1 MEQDGMP
8 EKVVSPAQQQ
18 AAMGR
23 HSGTR
28 VALRQPRGGAFMNNQ
43 RTSLLGAIV
52 LAALAAPAAR
62 AIDVTAGQW
71 TLSFDGNVNANY
83 IYSNCQDHNDVAGGL
98 ACVSDT
104 TSDSS
109 SSVSNGLLPAALT
122 VSGATTQDGMNLGFT
137 FGLYPGISTND
148 GGSPNLQ
155 DIANTDLGH
164 TALGTAGLD
173 VRQVFLTAG
182 GSWGT
187 IMAGR
192 NIGLFGADAILNDMT
207 LLGVGGGNGDYASPA
222 NTSLGSIGLGYIY
235 TDWLSQI
242 NYTTPD
248 MSGAKVT
255 VGIFD
260 PLNTLG
266 QVPVNHSTPG
276 FQGKIAYTA
285 GPLYLS
291 ASGLYQQQRVL
302 CSDLSAGACIAG
314 FSAGSYVSYGSSAF
328 DLGGKYDLGGL
339 EFMGW
344 YYRGKGVGTTGLFV
358 NANDAMGAARDSDGF
373 LAQVT
378 YKMGNT
384 KVGVNYGTSNLDG
397 TGVDRA
403 TFCGGVVGCLVRKN
417 DKVSVGLYQNMTANL
432 LFVAEFTRIE
442 SKNDADL
449 ENSSWNLN
457 AGLFLKF

>member
-1 MEQDGMP
+1 
-8 EKVVSPAQQQ
+8 
-18 AAMGR
+18 
-23 HSGTR
+23 
-28 VALRQPRGGAFMNNQ
+28 MNNQ

-62 AIDVTAGQW
+62 AIDVTAGAW

-83 IYSNCQDHNDVAGGL
+83 IYENCKDHNDVAGGL
-98 ACVSDT
+98 ACVSPT

-109 SSVSNGLLPAALT
+109 SSVSNGLLPAALS
-122 VSGATTQDGMNLGFT
+122 VSGATTQDGINLGFT

-155 DIANTDLGH
+155 NIANTDLGH

-173 VRQVFLTAG
+173 IRQVFLTAG

-207 LLGVGGGNGDYASPA
+207 LLGVGAGNTAYAAPA

-242 NYTTPD
+242 DYTTPA
-248 MSGAKVT
+248 MGGAKVT

-291 ASGLYQQQRVL
+291 GSVLYQQQRVL
-302 CSDLSAGACIAG
+302 CSDVTSCPLAPT
-314 FSAGSYVSYGSSAF
+314 GSYVSYGSSAF

-339 EFMGW
+339 EVAGW
-344 YYRGKGVGTTGLFV
+344 YYRAKGVGTTGLFV
-358 NANDAMGAARDSDGF
+358 LANDAAGTARDSDGF

-384 KVGVNYGTSNLDG
+384 KVGVNYGVSNLDG
-397 TGVDRA
+397 TALDRS
-403 TFCGGVVGCLVRKN
+403 TVCGGIVGCLVRRNEKW
-417 DKVSVGLYQNMTANL
+417 SLGLYQNVTANL
-432 LFVAEFTRIE
+432 LFVGEFTRTQ

-449 ENSSWNLN
+449 TNSSWNFN

>member
-1 MEQDGMP
+1 MQ
-8 EKVVSPAQQQ
+8 
-18 AAMGR
+18 
-23 HSGTR
+23 
-28 VALRQPRGGAFMNNQ
+28 NQ
-43 RTSLLGAIV
+43 RIGFSVAIV
-52 LAALAAPAAR
+52 LALAAAPAAR
-62 AIDVTAGQW
+62 AIDVSAGPW

-83 IYSNCQDHNDVAGGL
+83 IYSTCLDHNDVAGGL

-104 TSDSS
+104 TSDTSS
-109 SSVSNGLLPAALT
+109 AVSNGLLPAALT
-122 VSGATTQDGMNLGFT
+122 VSGATTQDSQNLGFT

-155 DIANTDLGH
+155 DIANTDDGH

-173 VRQVFLTAG
+173 VRQVFLTVG
-182 GSWGT
+182 NSSWGT
-187 IMAGR
+187 VMAGR

-207 LLGVGGGNGDYASPA
+207 LLGVGAGNGDYAAPA

-242 NYTTPD
+242 DYTTPD

-266 QVPVNHSTPG
+266 QVPANHSTPG

-302 CSDLSAGACIAG
+302 CSDPSLAGGACAATSPAGAYI
-314 FSAGSYVSYGSSAF
+314 SYGSTAF
-328 DLGGKYDLGGL
+328 DLGGKYDINGF
-339 EFMGW
+339 EVMGW

-358 NANDAMGAARDSDGF
+358 NANDALGNPRDSDGF
-373 LAQVT
+373 IAQVT

-384 KVGVNYGTSNLDG
+384 KVGVNYGESNLEG
-397 TGVDRA
+397 TTLDRS
-403 TFCGGVVGCLVRKN
+403 TFCGGVVGCLVRRN
-417 DKVSVGLYQNMTANL
+417 DKWSLGLYQNVTANL
-432 LFVAEFTRIE
+432 LFVAEFSRLE
-442 SKNDADL
+442 SLNDADQQ
-449 ENSSWNLN
+449 NSSWNLN

>member
-1 MEQDGMP
+1 
-8 EKVVSPAQQQ
+8 
-18 AAMGR
+18 
-23 HSGTR
+23 
-28 VALRQPRGGAFMNNQ
+28 MNNQ
-43 RTSLLGAIV
+43 RTGLLAATL
-52 LAALAAPAAR
+52 LAALAAPSAR
-62 AIDVTAGQW
+62 AIDVTAGKW
-71 TLSFDGNVNANY
+71 TLSFDGNVNASY
-83 IYSNCQDHNDVAGGL
+83 IYSNCESHPSVVGGGL
-98 ACVSDT
+98 ACVAA
-104 TSDSS
+104 DSS

-122 VSGATTQDGMNLGFT
+122 ISGATTQDGYDLGFT

-155 DIANTDLGH
+155 AADNPNFGH

-173 VRQVFLTAG
+173 IRQVFLTAG

-207 LLGVGGGNGDYASPA
+207 LLGVGAGNGSYAAPA

-242 NYTTPD
+242 NYTTPAVG
-248 MSGAKVT
+248 GAKIT

-266 QVPVNHSTPG
+266 QTPINHSTPG
-276 FQGKIAYTA
+276 FQGKVAWTA

-291 ASGLYQQQRVL
+291 ASLLYQKQRIP
-302 CSDLSAGACIAG
+302 CSDPSIPQASCAGAATG
-314 FSAGSYVSYGSSAF
+314 HVDYNSTAF

-339 EFMGW
+339 EVMGW

-358 NANDAMGAARDSDGF
+358 LSNDVAGNPRDSDGF
-373 LAQVT
+373 LVQAT
-378 YKMGNT
+378 YKLGATGGT
-384 KVGVNYGTSNLDG
+384 KVGVNYGQSKLDATSLDPV
-397 TGVDRA
+397 T
-403 TFCGGVVGCLVRKN
+403 LVEKN
-417 DKVSVGLYQNMTANL
+417 DKWSAGLYQNLTDNL
-432 LFVAEFTRIE
+432 LFTAEFSRLE
-442 SKNDADL
+442 SKNQGGAS
-449 ENSSWNLN
+449 NTSWNLD